1 MTTIATSNY
10 ATYLSLLT
18 GLNNTTSQIGT
29 LSNQLTSGIQSQ
41 SLAGYGAQANLL
53 LSLKANYAS
62 AQGYSTAISLAQTQ
76 VNATATALTSIQS
89 IASTL
94 LSSSNIPSGAGTP
107 TISAVTPTD
116 TKKLA
121 FAVDSSNST
130 FNVGGT
136 YTVSSV
142 PTVNGPEGAYDV
154 TVSDGQGGTSTKT
167 VNPKDINGT
176 ISFQLSGGPGNG
188 SAVGLQINTLAGTT
202 SSTFNVSYAGLNAPK
217 ALIQGQITQLQSLL
231 NTQAGGNYIF
241 SGTRTTTPP
250 VGNLISAKQTS
261 MVTLNGSVSG
271 KAGDVYEVDVNGK
284 AYTYTTTGAAGENT
298 QTVLNNIANQIN
310 QPTQTALANG
320 QTPALPVVASV
331 TGNTLS
337 FTGINPNQSF
347 TVSSQAYLR
356 STYNNTST
364 GAATPADPGYQT
376 YTSHTDNDAV
386 YSQYTSVLANPTATP
401 PVAQQDQVNFNGSIS
416 KDPNGDVIGGVD
428 VGDVFSI
435 QLGARNTNTVTSTS
449 NGSPSNVSYD
459 TVAGP
464 TTYKYVMTAADVQ
477 AAMADPNGPMNY
489 VAQKL
494 TAQINADPAAPA
506 QAAVVLPASPPA
518 TAPFNTAQ
526 VQLTGTSATQ
536 KFATASTVT
545 NGNAQSTL
553 TPVTLSPYQD
563 VGSIDT
569 SLAQPPYLSTYDTQ
583 YVSGAQNAQAY
594 ATQSVNA
601 TDSQMVSYGV
611 SSNDPAIQT
620 LVLGLRQMLA
630 AVNNPGQYN
639 ALMNQARSNIS
650 SAQNQL
656 QSLSA
661 QTVGIQ
667 SQLSTAST
675 THSTTMTDASTQ
687 IGSIQGINQTTVTE
701 QLQALLTQQ
710 QAAYTATGKI
720 NGLSLVNF
728 IS

>member
-18 GLNNTTSQIGT
+18 GLNNTTTQIGT
-29 LSNQLTSGIQSQ
+29 LANQLTSGIQSQ
-41 SLAGYGAQANLL
+41 GLAGYGAQANLL

-76 VNATATALTSIQS
+76 VNATATALTSIQG

-116 TKKLA
+116 PKKLA

-142 PTVNGPEGAYDV
+142 PTVSGPEGAYDV
-154 TVSDGQGGTSTKT
+154 TVSDGQGGSCTKT

-176 ISFQLSGGPGNG
+176 ISFQLSGGPGDG

-202 SSTFNVSYAGLNAPK
+202 SSTFNVAYAGLNAPK

-241 SGTRTTTPP
+241 SGTRTATPP

-271 KAGDVYEVDVNGK
+271 KAGDVYVVNVNGK
-284 AYTYTTTGAAGENT
+284 AFSYTTTGAAGENT
-298 QTVLNNIANQIN
+298 QTVLNNLANQIN
-310 QPTQTALANG
+310 QPTQAALAAG
-320 QTPALPVVASV
+320 QKPALPVVASV

-356 STYNNTST
+356 STYNNTSA

-401 PVAQQDQVNFNGSIS
+401 PVAQQDQVNLNGS
-416 KDPNGDVIGGVD
+416 NVD

-506 QAAVVLPASPPA
+506 QASVVLPSPPA

-536 KFATASTVT
+536 KFATSSTVT

-553 TPVTLSPYQD
+553 TAVTLSPYQD

-569 SLAQPPYLSTYDTQ
+569 SLAQPPYLTTYDTQ

-639 ALMNQARSNIS
+639 ALMNQARSSIS

-687 IGSIQGINQTTVTE
+687 IGAIQGINQTSVTE